1 MGKQLL
7 KSALY
12 LFLSA
17 IVGFVL
23 VLIGYCIPRDWFSKN
38 LSQSF
43 IQMSGEETYP
53 KEPIS
58 QRQLDNWTDSLTLLE
73 CAYDG
78 SEGALSKAINIPYV
92 TDGQEPHATL
102 VHLVSDPQAETGIIN
117 YGRYWHGN
125 LLIDRLL
132 LCVLNYYQ
140 IRILLGII
148 LFILSAAIIW
158 LMYKKARNCI
168 IPFVLSMLIIGPTAV
183 ANSMM
188 FSWPVFITLIPM
200 IIILWKT
207 EWICRG
213 NRAHMLFLFVG
224 IAIVCFEYLDFPLLT
239 LVFPLTLLCILEKE
253 KCAKFRYVAG
263 CVLFWLIGYA
273 GMWAAKWIIGIIYK
287 GPEFFQEIISVMG
300 FRTGI
305 TWEGMS
311 FVRTRTL
318 FKNILQLIKVIYVDV
333 AVLTYMIGNLVKYR
347 RNISLSSFKD
357 GAIRLKSLIVP
368 VLIPA
373 FWILVMSNHSFVHYW
388 FTYRI
393 LVPCVF
399 GFLAWLNYS
408 LRKDD
413 TPALI

>member
-7 KSALY
+7 KSGLY
-12 LFLSA
+12 LLLS
-17 IVGFVL
+17 IMVGFVL
-23 VLIGYCIPRDWFSKN
+23 VVVGYCIPRDWFGNN

-43 IQMSGEETYP
+43 VQLSGEETYP

-78 SEGALSKAINIPYV
+78 NESVLSKAVNIPYV
-92 TDGQEPHATL
+92 SNGQEPHTVLTGL
-102 VHLVSDPQAETGIIN
+102 VANPQMETSVIN

-148 LFILSAAIIW
+148 LFILSAVIIW
-158 LMYKKARNCI
+158 FMYKKARNCI
-168 IPFVLSMLIIGPTAV
+168 IPFVLCMLIIGPTAV

-207 EWICRG
+207 EWICAG
-213 NRAHMLFLFVG
+213 NRAHLLFLLVG
-224 IAIVCFEYLDFPLLT
+224 ILIVYFEYLDFPLLT

-253 KCAKFRYVAG
+253 KCARFRYVAG
-263 CVLFWLIGYA
+263 CALFWLIGYA
-273 GMWAAKWIIGIIYK
+273 GMWAGKWIIGIIYK
-287 GPEFFQEIISVMG
+287 GPEFFKELISVME

-305 TWEGMS
+305 TWESMP
-311 FVRTRTL
+311 FARTQTL
-318 FKNILQLIKVIYVDV
+318 FKNILQLVKVIYVDV
-333 AVLTYMIGNLVKYR
+333 AILAYMIWNLVKYR
-347 RNISLSSFKD
+347 RSISVSSFRN
-357 GAIRLKSLIVP
+357 GAVKLKSLIIP
-368 VLIPA
+368 VLIPV

-399 GFLAWLNYS
+399 GFLVWLNHS
-408 LRKDD
+408 LRKEDM
-413 TPALI
+413 PALI